1 MNDEL
6 TLENDLLTSFLRGE
20 WQPVRNQKKL
30 NEQYREMAAATLSK
44 SRRVNIRITAQ
55 DLEGLQAR
63 AAEEG
68 LPYQTLM
75 ASVLHKYVSGRLGD
89 GSLSGTA
96 VNRKATG
103 KTSRKPSLKPATA

>member
-1 MNDEL
+1 MNSEL
-6 TLENDLLTSFLRGE
+6 TFENDLLASFERGE
-20 WQPVRNQKKL
+20 WQPVRNQKRV

-75 ASVLHKYVSGRLGD
+75 ASVLHKYISGRLVD
-89 GSLSGTA
+89 SSLSGLA
-96 VNRKATG
+96 VKRKSSRNPAG
-103 KTSRKPSLKPATA
+103 KTAPA

>member
-1 MNDEL
+1 MNSEMTFED
-6 TLENDLLTSFLRGE
+6 DLLASFERGE
-20 WQPVRNQKKL
+20 WRPVRNQKKL
-30 NEQYREMAAATLSK
+30 NEQYREMATATLSK

-75 ASVLHKYVSGRLGD
+75 ASVLHKYVSGRLVD
-89 GSLSGTA
+89 SSLSSTA
-96 VNRKATG
+96 VTRKTSG